1 MQIGLVENVYYVEVK
16 LVFIL
21 FDRNVEDSLF
31 FGKCIYDVGFLEELY
46 VIFYEERDR
55 VVVDAIW

>member
-31 FGKCIYDVGFLEELY
+31 FGKYICEF
-46 VIFYEERDR
+46 IFMMLVFQKSYM
-55 VVVDAIW
+55 

>member
-31 FGKCIYDVGFLEELY
+31 FGKCI
-46 VIFYEERDR
+46 
-55 VVVDAIW
+55 